1 MTKNPAQPVPTK
13 LLPIVI
19 SSEFANFAVDME
31 KGDKLDKKFYKIRDV
46 AEMLGLAQSTLRY
59 WEQEFPQ
66 LRPRRNDGGTRFYTP
81 DDIELLRIISF
92 MCATRECVF
101 RLCAISSLPAAAR
114 PNAGRWLW
122 RACAES
128 VIVSSSCST
137 VCRNAVSTL

>member
-1 MTKNPAQPVPTK
+1 
-13 LLPIVI
+13 
-19 SSEFANFAVDME
+19 ME

-92 MCATRECVF
+92 MVRDKGMRISAVRDQLVARGGETERRALAVARLRGIRDRIQQLLDGLSKRRIDSLTR
-101 RLCAISSLPAAAR
+101 
-114 PNAGRWLW
+114 
-122 RACAES
+122 
-128 VIVSSSCST
+128 
-137 VCRNAVSTL
+137 